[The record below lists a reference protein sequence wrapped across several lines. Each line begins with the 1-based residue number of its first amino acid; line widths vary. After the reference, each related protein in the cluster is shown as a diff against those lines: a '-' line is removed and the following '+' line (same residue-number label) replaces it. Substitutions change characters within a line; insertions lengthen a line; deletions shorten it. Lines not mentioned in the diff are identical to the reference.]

1 MSGPAVS
8 SVESLGIDPV
18 ELPHPPAEIALRGL
32 DEQMIV
38 IIHQAVGMAKPV
50 EPGNN
55 GNEDVKKEQ
64 PILVVPKDGTAG
76 IPTGGDMVYCTGIFY
91 AQRARHEC
99 YLSQQH

>member
-64 PILVVPKDGTAG
+64 PILVVTKDRAAG
-76 IPTGGDMVYCTGIFY
+76 IPSGGNMVNGTGILY
-91 AQRARHEC
+91 AQWARHEC
-99 YLSQQH
+99 PLSQQN

>member
-38 IIHQAVGMAKPV
+38 IVHQAIGMAKPV
-50 EPGNN
+50 EPGDD
-55 GNEDVKKEQ
+55 GRQDFKKQ
-64 PILVVPKDGTAG
+64 HPILVIGIDRTAG
-76 IPTGGDMVYCTGIFY
+76 IPTGCDMVDCTGVLY
-91 AQRARHEC
+91 A
-99 YLSQQH
+99 